1 MNKKN
6 KAGFTIF
13 ELIVVIAIIMLIGA
27 IAVPNFVSFK
37 KSSDL
42 NNNVQ
47 EFENVLETAQNKA
60 ISSDSGS
67 QYGVYINTTSSP
79 NQYTLF
85 KGESFDL
92 RDPSADQNYF
102 LQDSME
108 FYGINLG
115 GGSEIIFER
124 LTGAT
129 AQTGNITIRFKL
141 DTVANKTIYITS
153 SGTVSFSP
161 PADLLDVSRIQD
173 TRHMHFV
180 YNRAIDTANES
191 ITLTFGG
198 GETKNIKISSYLV
211 EGEIQWSGVVSI
223 GDSEQILEINT
234 HKLNNPDTIFSVHRD
249 RRYNNKSLLITISG
263 DSSGG
268 LIQYLANGE
277 QINGTSIYVSD
288 FGKQ

>member
-124 LTGAT
+124 FRQGSELLTRNYEGAGLGLSISKAYVEMLGGKIWVKSEIHQGT
-129 AQTGNITIRFKL
+129 TFFFTIPRNSKF
-141 DTVANKTIYITS
+141 
-153 SGTVSFSP
+153 
-161 PADLLDVSRIQD
+161 
-173 TRHMHFV
+173 
-180 YNRAIDTANES
+180 ID
-191 ITLTFGG
+191 
-198 GETKNIKISSYLV
+198 
-211 EGEIQWSGVVSI
+211 
-223 GDSEQILEINT
+223 
-234 HKLNNPDTIFSVHRD
+234 
-249 RRYNNKSLLITISG
+249 
-263 DSSGG
+263 
-268 LIQYLANGE
+268 
-277 QINGTSIYVSD
+277 
-288 FGKQ
+288 